1 MEILWYE
8 LMNYEKWLNKVRL
21 VELICWFKAV
31 EQGLT
36 GLTTSLSFI
45 KSNSVLHSSFISNLR
60 NISNQNY
67 VYVHYNFKT
76 KLVII
81 KM

>member
-1 MEILWYE
+1 
-8 LMNYEKWLNKVRL
+8 MNYEKWLNQVRL
-21 VELICWFKAV
+21 VELLCWFKAV